1 MNERLVPHNGI
12 NRMEAKSLTEVFEA
26 LDAMELKE
34 EDVVMYDL
42 DGTVRR
48 ESWPRADVFAES
60 DEGKLI
66 GLRDKALRWGVQ
78 HGMGIRKPDFVDPK
92 IIENIGK
99 YQCRKAIVTDNTIG
113 GHWVSQF
120 LNEEG
125 ERWFELAGKSRIQV
139 FAQDTIHVDRN
150 IEKTSFEILKERNEY
165 LLSLLY
171 QLGAQFGLG
180 IAEKLHI
187 FEKLHLKTVTA
198 PDYRYKS
205 MIGDGKKGVADIN
218 AWINENSKTN
228 SVGRIIMVGDEESDF
243 EFFQEVV
250 NKLRESEHSG
260 FEAYYFDVS
269 FNS

>member
-1 MNERLVPHNGI
+1 MNETLVPHNGI
-12 NRMEAKSLTEVFEA
+12 NRIEAKFLTEVFEA

-66 GLRDKALRWGVQ
+66 GLRDKVLRWGVQ
-78 HGMGIRKPDFVDPK
+78 HGMGIRKPDFVAPK

-113 GHWVSQF
+113 GHWISQF

-125 ERWFELAGKSRIQV
+125 ERWFELAGKSGIQV
-139 FAQDTIHVDRN
+139 FSQD
-150 IEKTSFEILKERNEY
+150 SERNFENFQLAVFFQRNRY
-165 LLSLLY
+165 LVALMV
-171 QLGAQFGLG
+171 QLGLQVVLGVAQKVGLS
-180 IAEKLHI
+180 I
-187 FEKLHLKTVTA
+187 TP
-198 PDYRYKS
+198 PDFRYK
-205 MIGDGKKGVADIN
+205 A
-218 AWINENSKTN
+218 
-228 SVGRIIMVGDEESDF
+228 VGRKTDRGVDDIINWVKQNERTLSSGNLIMVGDEESDF

-260 FEAYYFDVS
+260 FESYYFDVS